1 MLSYGFNEF
10 GLSCPNCGATNVYS
24 AEAVDI
30 EGFVDCQNC
39 GKRFHARESDERV
52 ETPMTPRPVE
62 TEFYDYIEAPEKKRS
77 NAMLWCAIVLIF
89 LFVPVIIAIPAII
102 CILFVKRQQL
112 FGGGKSSG
120 YKTPKS
126 PDTW

>member
-24 AEAVDI
+24 AEAIDS
-30 EGFVDCQNC
+30 EGFVVCQNC
-39 GKRFHARESDERV
+39 GKRFHARESDKSV
-52 ETPMTPRPVE
+52 ETPITPGPVG
-62 TEFYDYIEAPEKKRS
+62 TESYHYTEVPEKKSS
-77 NAMLWCAIVLIF
+77 NAMLWCIIVLVF
-89 LFVPVIIAIPAII
+89 LFVPIMFAIPAII
-102 CILFVKRQQL
+102 CILYFKRDQL

-120 YKTPKS
+120 YKRPKS

>member
-1 MLSYGFNEF
+1 M
-10 GLSCPNCGATNVYS
+10 SCPNCGATNVYS

-52 ETPMTPRPVE
+52 ETPITPRPVG
-62 TEFYDYIEAPEKKRS
+62 TESIFYTEALGKKRS
-77 NAMLWCAIVLIF
+77 NTGLWYAIALIF
-89 LFVPVIIAIPAII
+89 LFVPIFIAIPAII
-102 CILFVKRQQL
+102 CIILVKREQL
-112 FGGGKSSG
+112 FGGSKSSG
-120 YKTPKS
+120 YRKPKS